1 MHTIPPRQFIMDRSF
16 VCYDQKTSK
25 YDIKFDKCRNGN
37 FCGASFCNPRATN
50 VIVNSRTG
58 KATGYIYKIFVSP
71 SSVCCLEKPLDVFVI
86 SFPKESTQVE
96 RTLLVS
102 AVLFNHFIL
111 FEQDREY

>member
-1 MHTIPPRQFIMDRSF
+1 MSLSTQEQGRLVYSAVIFFLFKSLLVLIF
-16 VCYDQKTSK
+16 VHQ
-25 YDIKFDKCRNGN
+25 
-37 FCGASFCNPRATN
+37 
-50 VIVNSRTG
+50 